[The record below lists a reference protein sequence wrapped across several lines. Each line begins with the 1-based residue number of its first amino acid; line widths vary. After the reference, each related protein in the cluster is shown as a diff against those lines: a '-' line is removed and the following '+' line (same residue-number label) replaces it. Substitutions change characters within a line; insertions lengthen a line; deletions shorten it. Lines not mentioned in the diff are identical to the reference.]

1 MAERGSCLLEK
12 IDGFII
18 KEQDYGETNKIVTIF
33 SKKLGKFN
41 CLARGAKK
49 PRSRMAAV
57 TQPFVF
63 SRFFVYVNSG
73 LSTIRQGEVL
83 DSFRPV
89 REDIFKTAY
98 ASFIAELTD
107 KLLDAKQPDGF
118 LFTQYYET
126 MEWIAE
132 NKDGRIPVMM
142 YEMKL
147 YRKAGIAPIVNHCLH
162 CGSKERPFFFSVAN
176 GGLLCG
182 QCKHM
187 DQDAVFLPDNLSKLL
202 YIFSEVSLEQVGSIS
217 VKEQNIKLLRKILDA
232 YYDQYG
238 GFYLKS
244 RRFLKQ
250 MEKLE

>member
-1 MAERGSCLLEK
+1 LLEK

-33 SKKLGKFN
+33 SKKLGKFT

-63 SRFFVYVNSG
+63 SRFFVYINSG
-73 LSTIRQGEVL
+73 LSTIQQGEVI

-107 KLLDAKQPDGF
+107 KLLDSKQPDGTIF
-118 LFTQYYET
+118 SQYYET
-126 MEWIAE
+126 MKWIAE
-132 NKDGRIPVMM
+132 NDDARIPVMM
-142 YEMKL
+142 YELKL
-147 YRKAGIAPIVNHCLH
+147 YKKAGFAPVVNHCLR
-162 CGSKERPFFFSVAN
+162 CGSTEKPFFFSISN

-182 QCKHM
+182 KCK
-187 DQDAVFLPDNLSKLL
+187 DLDPEALFLPDRLPKLL
-202 YIFSEVSLEQVGSIS
+202 YIFSEVGLEQVGSIS
-217 VKEQNIKLLRKILDA
+217 VKEQNIKLLRKLLDA

-238 GFYLKS
+238 GFYLKT

-250 MEKLE
+250 MEQLE